1 MLESRQY
8 RNQRRRHLK
17 ESISQ
22 RAAETKNKNALKNLL
37 LTLALAVSSLVSAQA
52 VSFTIVNDTYTDMAF
67 FDIFSINP
75 NTGDVT
81 SYCRNKQAFN
91 AIICTT
97 NFPLPENE
105 ELVIQRRTYPERQLI
120 GEYSARVTY
129 TNENTELLVIESSD
143 RFQVIEG
150 LGEVEAIQTSAN
162 LPTRDQ

>member
-1 MLESRQY
+1 MSYLEISKPNL
-8 RNQRRRHLK
+8 RNNLK
-17 ESISQ
+17 Q
-22 RAAETKNKNALKNLL
+22 LFAMKNLIL
-37 LTLALAVSSLVSAQA
+37 ILALAVSSLVSAQA
-52 VSFTIVNDTYTDMAF
+52 VSFTIVNDTYTDLAF

-150 LGEVEAIQTSAN
+150 LGEVEAIITGCNQ
-162 LPTRDQ
+162 PTH